1 MMRDLMISNLKS
13 LESTENNLNLLK
25 VKKLLLFGTLLF
37 FLKCGSITPEKQLNS
52 LISSFE
58 KYKDSQKEDS
68 PLGNYD
74 ESRFENYAKFC
85 DSLRLELEALKTE
98 ELNTDAQISYDLLHF
113 VLNEAV
119 VKYQFKTHWNPILSD
134 AGFHSSLTYRVRPL
148 INKKSALKY
157 IKLLK
162 AIPKY
167 INQQST
173 LIKKGLDAG
182 MGQPLIIF
190 KGYEST
196 YEQHI
201 TETAE
206 ENFYYSPFLK
216 LPSQL
221 SIIEKDSLR
230 LAAKEVIIKDVIPAF
245 RIVKSF
251 FEDVYYPNA
260 RSAIGVS
267 ETPNGAAYYQSRID
281 YYTTLKETPQS
292 IHEKGLEEVA
302 RIRKEMQEIIR
313 ELNFK
318 GSMAEFIRFLRTD
331 PQFYAKTPEELLK
344 HARNIAKKLDEQLPR
359 YFKTLPRKPYGVAP
373 VPDAIAPK
381 YTAGRYIGTSKESTD
396 PGYYW
401 VNTYDLPSR
410 PLYAI
415 PSLTAHEAVP
425 GHHLQGSLNNEL
437 PESIPKFRRN
447 LYLSAYGEGW
457 GLYTEFLAEDMG
469 IYTTP
474 YEHFGKLTYE
484 MWRACRLVV
493 DTGMHA
499 FGWTRDEAVN
509 FMADNTALS
518 MHEINT
524 EIDRYI
530 SWPGQALAYKIGEI
544 TIRELRKKA
553 EKELGGNFDI
563 RDFHEIILEKGTVT
577 LPILKKRVNHYIK
590 NKKKEFNDLL

>member
-1 MMRDLMISNLKS
+1 MMRDLMISNSKS
-13 LESTENNLNLLK
+13 LGSTENKLNLLK

-37 FLKCGSITPEKQLNS
+37 FFNCGRITPKKQLNS

-58 KYKDSQKEDS
+58 NYKDSQKEES

-98 ELNTDAQISYDLLHF
+98 EFNTDAQISYDLLHF

-134 AGFHSSLTYRVRPL
+134 AGFHSSLTYQVRPL
-148 INKKSALKY
+148 TNKKSAIKY
-157 IKLLK
+157 LKLLK

-182 MGQPLIIF
+182 MGQPLVIF

-196 YEQHI
+196 YDQHI
-201 TETAE
+201 TKTAE

-230 LAAKEVIIKDVIPAF
+230 QAAKEVIIKDVIPAF
-245 RIVKSF
+245 RLVKSF

-281 YYTTLKETPQS
+281 FYTTLEETPQS
-292 IHEKGLEEVA
+292 IHEKGLEEVS
-302 RIRKEMQEIIR
+302 RIRKQMQNIIK
-313 ELNFK
+313 EVNFK
-318 GSMAEFIRFLRTD
+318 GSMADFIRFLRTD

-499 FGWTRDEAVN
+499 FGWTREEAVN

-577 LPILKKRVNHYIK
+577 LPILKKRVNQYIK
-590 NKKKEFNDLL
+590 NKKKEFNDRL